1 MAQEVIT
8 KLVDDLDGSEA
19 TETVT
24 FGLDGEGYEID
35 LNAKNAAALR
45 KALDRYRA
53 AARQSSAGRASTA
66 SRGRGRAAKGRGRG
80 DIDPKAVRI
89 WAAEHGHEI
98 SSRGRI
104 PSEILEAYKANGNR

>member
-19 TETVT
+19 IETVL
-24 FGLDGEGYEID
+24 FGLDGEIYEID

-45 KALDRYRA
+45 KGLDRYRS
-53 AARQSSAGRASTA
+53 AARSGSSSRASSTA
-66 SRGRGRAAKGRGRG
+66 SRRSRGKSRSRADA
-80 DIDPKAVRI
+80 DPKVVRA
-89 WAAEHGHEI
+89 WAAANGHEI

-104 PSEILEAYKANGNR
+104 PSEILEQYKASGNR